1 MAHALLS
8 AYSRQDLMQAANTR
22 LVTANGNFA
31 NLLWQSGTRFAEQ
44 AAILERGQATTYAEV
59 LEKAM
64 GVAGAL
70 AAAGVQPN
78 DRVAVLMR
86 RGPDAAA
93 SLFGAL
99 AAGAIVVPVNKLYQ
113 PRQIEYVLRHS
124 GSRVLITTSEF
135 LRGLSRPLDTAVP
148 IMDVAGLKGA
158 GSFDP
163 VPRAPQDPAQLIYT
177 SGSTGQPKGVLTS
190 QGNLWAGVR
199 TVLSYLPINSAD
211 RVASLLPFSFVYG
224 FSQLTCALATGATLV
239 VERSSLAAEV
249 VAWLLKQEATVLAG
263 VPPLWTQLLGNRGF
277 RERPLPSLRIMTCA
291 GGRLAPDAVVQLRA
305 SQPQADLHLMY
316 GLTEVFRSTCLPPDV
331 VDAHPDSMGRAVPGA
346 EVYVVREDGS
356 RADPGEVG
364 ELVHAG
370 PTVALG
376 YWQDPQ
382 ATERAF
388 RANPFA
394 PDDRPELARA
404 VFSGDL
410 VRADGDG
417 LLYYVGRRDRMIK
430 TLGYRVSPDE
440 IEDVLFA
447 SGAVQEAVVVG
458 RPDPK
463 RGDEIVAFVV
473 LRPGGSHEAVRQYC
487 AVELPR
493 YMWPARF
500 EVLDSLP
507 RSAAGKF
514 DYVALRQLASGP
526 AAAGVSRS

>member
-1 MAHALLS
+1 
-8 AYSRQDLMQAANTR
+8 
-22 LVTANGNFA
+22 
-31 NLLWQSGTRFAEQ
+31 
-44 AAILERGQATTYAEV
+44 
-59 LEKAM
+59 
-64 GVAGAL
+64 
-70 AAAGVQPN
+70 
-78 DRVAVLMR
+78 
-86 RGPDAAA
+86 
-93 SLFGAL
+93 
-99 AAGAIVVPVNKLYQ
+99 
-113 PRQIEYVLRHS
+113 
-124 GSRVLITTSEF
+124 
-135 LRGLSRPLDTAVP
+135 
-148 IMDVAGLKGA
+148 
-158 GSFDP
+158 
-163 VPRAPQDPAQLIYT
+163 
-177 SGSTGQPKGVLTS
+177 
-190 QGNLWAGVR
+190 
-199 TVLSYLPINSAD
+199 
-211 RVASLLPFSFVYG
+211 
-224 FSQLTCALATGATLV
+224 
-239 VERSSLAAEV
+239 
-249 VAWLLKQEATVLAG
+249 
-263 VPPLWTQLLGNRGF
+263 
-277 RERPLPSLRIMTCA
+277 
-291 GGRLAPDAVVQLRA
+291 
-305 SQPQADLHLMY
+305 
-316 GLTEVFRSTCLPPDV
+316 
-331 VDAHPDSMGRAVPGA
+331 
-346 EVYVVREDGS
+346 VREDGS

-410 VRADGDG
+410 VRADSDG